1 MHPESWDCPEMQ
13 SEVRLRLAM
22 DNLKK
27 AAAAVWSDGNGNGS
41 GNGGSGNAK
50 VNGVEMGVEE
60 LGRKWKVLSGKLR
73 ALRGAGAG
81 VSGQ

>member
-1 MHPESWDCPEMQ
+1 MHPESWDCPEMK

-27 AAAAVWSDGNGNGS
+27 AAAAVWSADGNGS
-41 GNGGSGNAK
+41 GVGK

-60 LGRKWKVLSGKLR
+60 LARKWKVLGGKLR
-73 ALRGAGAG
+73 ALRAGDGAAA
-81 VSGQ
+81 Q